1 MSDLDYFEPTESEP
15 PIVSESLPTPSAPVC
30 SPTTRSKT
38 LANLRGPIPETVCA
52 ICPNAVWHQT
62 QGGDVRVYCK
72 IMHVIVDELLLECDG
87 TVPPPKAK

>member
-1 MSDLDYFEPTESEP
+1 MSDLDYSEPTENEP
-15 PIVSESLPTPSAPVC
+15 PSVSESLPTPSAPVG
-30 SPTTRSKT
+30 SPTIRSKT

-52 ICPNAVWHQT
+52 NCPSAVWHQT
-62 QGGDVRVYCK
+62 VGGDVRVYCK